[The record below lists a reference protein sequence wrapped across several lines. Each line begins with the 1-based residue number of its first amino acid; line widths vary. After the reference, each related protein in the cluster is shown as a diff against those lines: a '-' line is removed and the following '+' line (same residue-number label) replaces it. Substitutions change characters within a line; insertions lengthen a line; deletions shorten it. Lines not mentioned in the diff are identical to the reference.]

1 MRASLRLQQR
11 SCLATR
17 SSQASWCAYCNSA
30 EDVTFEDTTAKHLQH
45 SNNNER
51 SDASRYMRLS
61 GLQISQ
67 LLPYFVLPH
76 EGRSDEG
83 MIAAITQVLITGKFF
98 GDARCSAKMSIL
110 HYITL
115 QPDLMLRE
123 TNLML
128 RLLKLVTKMQP
139 NMNGQVSSSP
149 RHCLLTCHVMEQQ
162 VAFKGHIGSL
172 LLLHTSNCA
181 LPLGQ

>member
-1 MRASLRLQQR
+1 MHL
-11 SCLATR
+11 
-17 SSQASWCAYCNSA
+17 SA
-30 EDVTFEDTTAKHLQH
+30 
-45 SNNNER
+45 
-51 SDASRYMRLS
+51 
-61 GLQISQ
+61 LQISQ

-128 RLLKLVTKMQP
+128 RLLKLVIKMQP
-139 NMNGQVSSSP
+139 DVNGQVSSCP
-149 RHCLLTCHVMEQQ
+149 QHCLLTCHVMEQQ
-162 VAFKGHIGSL
+162 VAVKGHIVVAASEQLCTATGSVTVCKMCRTTGDR
-172 LLLHTSNCA
+172 HHW
-181 LPLGQ
+181 PYW